1 MNVRIEMSDGQ
12 VSAVSPYND
21 LLPSRAKRL
30 GGRWKNG
37 AWVFP
42 AHVESEVR
50 ELYHFVYGT
59 DGTTAVEMTAIDV
72 VLDGDGA
79 VRDHVSIAGIPIAR
93 VFGRDSGAK
102 LAEGVAL
109 LKGRFKS
116 GGSRKN
122 FHIEWTTG
130 TTVRLEVPLKL
141 LGDIRDDS
149 EVESVTV
156 VSGDNARQKLISERE
171 ALVARLAEIDAE
183 LAGGKQ

>member
-1 MNVRIEMSDGQ
+1 MKVTIDVITGQ
-12 VSAVSPYND
+12 VFAVSPYND
-21 LLPSRAKRL
+21 LLPSLAKRL
-30 GGRWKNG
+30 GGRWKSG
-37 AWVFP
+37 SWVFP

-50 ELYHFVYGT
+50 ELYHYIYGT

-72 VLDGDGA
+72 VLDGEGA

-102 LAEGVAL
+102 LADGVAL
-109 LKGRFKS
+109 LRGRFKS

-122 FHIEWTTG
+122 FYIEWTTG

-156 VSGDNARQKLISERE
+156 VSGDDARQKLISERE

-183 LAGGKQ
+183 LAGSEQ